1 MLLEEKLSEQ
11 VRLTPVKSNE
21 NGEMGDIR
29 GKNETYGY
37 KLESD

>member
-1 MLLEEKLSEQ
+1 MLLEKKLPEQ
-11 VRLTPVKSNE
+11 VRLTPAKGNE

-29 GKNETYGY
+29 EKNETYGY